1 MNISEYVESKRHA
14 IKKVSSDIRERWNN
28 RLVKNSW
35 HLQGTDGAAQY
46 LANYGNNIGID
57 KVIGFAVCAEQ
68 EGYPEVAM
76 GFWQKAFEI
85 ETGAALTPKKPK
97 AAVKTSTSAES
108 TVIVEAAPKLV
119 EELPSHLQPGRIVTM
134 QAVDAPYDR
143 SYYIESPDYW
153 GQPKRDGNRLVVI
166 ATKDK
171 VYYQSRSTNIKAQPS
186 IEINNLLLELANQ
199 IGIFVLDGELYY
211 RSSTG
216 SEHRTAPQAA
226 MVNEQNGQPVVA
238 KPIYAIFKALY
249 SSGQD
254 LTNKSEVERI
264 KAGEEIGKH
273 LDAQYFEVVP
283 TAKTQAEKLSL
294 AQLQQSE
301 AREGEIWVS
310 SSCQYTG
317 GKDTRAYVM
326 VRTKYN
332 LELDLI
338 ITECTKT
345 TVAGRPFSALNVAQE
360 VNGKLV
366 PIGSVGTGFSQHDM
380 EEIARRHLLS
390 PGSVKITVRCQGLTE
405 RGKLWHARFI
415 GICEDK

>member
-1 MNISEYVESKRHA
+1 MNISEYIESKRHA
-14 IKKVSSDIRERWNN
+14 MKKIKSDIRERWNN

-35 HLQGTDGAAQY
+35 HLQGVEGAAQY

-85 ETGAALTPKKPK
+85 ETGAAPTPKKPK
-97 AAVKTSTSAES
+97 AAKTSTYAES
-108 TVIVEAAPKLV
+108 TVIVEAAPRLV

-134 QAVDAPYDR
+134 QPVDAPFDR
-143 SYYIESPDYW
+143 EYYINSPDYW
-153 GQPKRDGNRLVVI
+153 GQPKRDGNRFVVI
-166 ATKDK
+166 ATKDQ
-171 VYYQSRSTNIKAQPS
+171 VYYQSRSTNIKAQPA
-186 IEINNLLLELANQ
+186 IEINNLLLGLANQ
-199 IGIFVLDGELYY
+199 IGTFVLDGELYF

-238 KPIYAIFKALY
+238 KPIYAIFKALWF
-249 SSGQD
+249 SGQD
-254 LTNKSEVERI
+254 LTNKSEALRI
-264 KAGEEIGKH
+264 EAGEEIGKY
-273 LDAQYFEVVP
+273 LDNQYFEVVP
-283 TAKTQAEKLSL
+283 TAKTQAEKASL
-294 AQLQQSE
+294 AAKQLSE
-301 AREGEIWVS
+301 GREGEIWVS
-310 SSCQYTG
+310 NSCQYTG

-380 EEIARRHLLS
+380 EEIARRHATN

-415 GICEDK
+415 GICEEK

>member
-1 MNISEYVESKRHA
+1 MNISEYIESKRHA

-28 RLVKNSW
+28 RIVKNSW

-46 LANYGNNIGID
+46 LANYGNNVGIA

-68 EGYPEVAM
+68 EGYLEVAM

-85 ETGAALTPKKPK
+85 ETGAAPTPKKAK
-97 AAVKTSTSAES
+97 AAVKASNNAES

-119 EELPSHLQPGRIVTM
+119 EELPSHLQPGSIVTM
-134 QAVDAPYDR
+134 QAVDAPLDR
-143 SYYIESPDYW
+143 EYYINSPDYW
-153 GQPKRDGNRLVVI
+153 GQPKRDGNRLVVV

-171 VYYQSRSTNIKAQPS
+171 VYYQSRSTNIKAQPA
-186 IEINNLLLELANQ
+186 IEINNLLLELANH
-199 IGIFVLDGELYY
+199 IGTFVLDGELYY
-211 RSSTG
+211 LSSTG

-238 KPIYAIFKALY
+238 KPIYAIFKALWF
-249 SSGQD
+249 SGKD
-254 LTNKSEVERI
+254 LTTASEAERI
-264 KAGEEIGKH
+264 EAGEEIGKH
-273 LDAQYFEVVP
+273 LDKQYFEVVP
-283 TAKTQAEKLSL
+283 TAKTQAEKTSL
-294 AQLQQSE
+294 AAKQESE
-301 AREGEIWVS
+301 GREGEIWVS
-310 SSCQYTG
+310 NSCQYIG

-360 VNGKLV
+360 VKGKLV
-366 PIGSVGTGFSQHDM
+366 PMGSVGTGFSQHDM
-380 EEIARRHLLS
+380 EEIARRHS
-390 PGSVKITVRCQGLTE
+390 ANPGSVKITVRCQGLTE
-405 RGKLWHARFI
+405 RCKLWHVRFI
-415 GICEDK
+415 GIIEDK

>member
-1 MNISEYVESKRHA
+1 MNISEYIESKRHA
-14 IKKVSSDIRERWNN
+14 MKKIPSDIRERWNN

-46 LANYGNNIGID
+46 LANYGNNIGIA

-85 ETGAALTPKKPK
+85 ETGAAPVVPKKQ
-97 AAVKTSTSAES
+97 KT
-108 TVIVEAAPKLV
+108 TVTTTEITVVPLAAPKLV
-119 EELPSHLQPGRIVTM
+119 SELPSHLQPGRIVTM
-134 QAVDAPYDR
+134 QAVDAPLDR
-143 SYYIESPDYW
+143 EYYINSPDYW
-153 GQPKRDGNRLVVI
+153 GQPKRDGNRLVVV

-171 VYYQSRSTNIKAQPS
+171 VYYQSRSTNIKAQPA

-199 IGIFVLDGELYY
+199 IGTFVLDGELYY
-211 RSSTG
+211 LSSTG

-226 MVNEQNGQPVVA
+226 MVNEQNGEPVVA
-238 KPIYAIFKALY
+238 KPIYAIFKALWFA
-249 SSGQD
+249 GKD
-254 LTNKSEVERI
+254 LTILSEALRI
-264 KAGEEIGKH
+264 EAGEEIGKH
-273 LDAQYFEVVP
+273 LDNQYFEVVP
-283 TAKTQAEKLSL
+283 TAKTKAQKESL
-294 AQLQQSE
+294 ANKQQSE
-301 AREGEIWVS
+301 GREGEIWVS
-310 SSCQYTG
+310 NSCQYIG

-332 LELDLI
+332 LELDLF

-345 TVAGRPFSALNVAQE
+345 TVAGRPFSAINVAQE

-366 PIGSVGTGFSQHDM
+366 PMGSVGTGFSQHDM
-380 EEIARRHLLS
+380 EEIARRHNAN

-405 RGKLWHARFI
+405 RRKLWHARFI
-415 GICEDK
+415 GICEEK